1 MEHDSTSDE
10 TQTVP
15 GIWVPLSEAARI
27 IARFDGEPLRS
38 PCDIP
43 SKAQVKLIEALRT
56 GRVSSRGQRFTTGEL
71 EEISPRDYQEC
82 EPAVRHHGLREPGR
96 LLPRFTSVEVNA
108 VDVAR
113 EFEKAHGAEQAM
125 VNGAPLQIGRPK
137 GTGYAA
143 MDEPLIAEM
152 KAMIDGLIA
161 KSPTEAAR
169 AVIGKDGSRAAGY
182 GTPEAKVDRLVK
194 SYRASYP
201 NRE

>member
-1 MEHDSTSDE
+1 MEHDPTSEE
-10 TQTVP
+10 TQAVT
-15 GIWVPLSEAARI
+15 GIWVPMSEAVRI

-43 SKAQVKLIEALRT
+43 PKAQMKLIEALRT
-56 GRVSSRGQRFTTGEL
+56 GRVSSRGQRFTTGEV

-82 EPAVRHHGLREPGR
+82 EPAIRHHGLREPGR
-96 LLPRFTSVEVNA
+96 RLPRFTSVEVKA

-113 EFEKAHGAEQAM
+113 DFEKAHGAEQAM
-125 VNGAPLQIGRPK
+125 VNGALPQTGRPK

-152 KAMIDGLIA
+152 KTMIDGLTA

-169 AVIGKDGSRAAGY
+169 KVIGKGGSRAAGY
-182 GTPEAKVDRLVK
+182 GTIEAKVDRLVK